1 MSDAMITRRGGGG
14 SSRLQSK
21 AVSITEA
28 PTTVIPDSGY
38 DGMSTVTVD
47 IAAESQI
54 AATSYTPGTQA
65 QTIAANKWLAGAQ
78 TIQGDANLLAANI
91 KKGVSIF
98 NVAGSYEASGLDTD
112 SAVLKVVTST
122 GCSVSVTNGTDTFTQ
137 QDADGF
143 VRTGDANVTEHFFV
157 IPTAAFGTFSVTA
170 THPTYGDNTKTNAV
184 VIGNAGKVYEVLC
197 GGKNII
203 LSPVFGLQSGYYID
217 SRYFLL
223 DDENHI
229 KGRSNGGN
237 FGPVFNDDGNEF
249 VVPVEIYTRITCT
262 AREPYNGSHAMKL
275 TDQGGRDIAV
285 ISGFTSDAN
294 YRTLFADITNKRYPM
309 ASLLCEDMYFDITE
323 IILT

>member
-1 MSDAMITRRGGGG
+1 MSEAMITRRGGGD

-28 PTTVIPDSGY
+28 PTTVVPDSGY

-98 NVAGSYEASGLDTD
+98 NVAGSYEAALDTN
-112 SAVLKVVTST
+112 SAILKVVTST
-122 GCSVSVTNGTDTFTQ
+122 GCSVNVSNVAHDGNYNITQ
-137 QDADGF
+137 LDSEGF
-143 VRTGDANVTEHFFV
+143 VRSGDANVTEHFFI
-157 IPTAAFGTFSVTA
+157 IPLAEFGTFDVTS
-170 THPTYGDNTKTNAV
+170 THPTYGPYTKTNAV
-184 VIGNAGKVYEVLC
+184 VIGSAGKVYEVLC

-203 LSPVFGLQSGYYID
+203 LDGTFGLQDGIQLYQSWITYDAVEKQINIASSTGSWLFGNSVTGGAVIPIAAYTKITIRSASGSYGSGYLYL
-217 SRYFLL
+217 R
-223 DDENHI
+223 
-229 KGRSNGGN
+229 
-237 FGPVFNDDGNEF
+237 
-249 VVPVEIYTRITCT
+249 
-262 AREPYNGSHAMKL
+262 
-275 TDQGGRDIAV
+275 DQD
-285 ISGFTSDAN
+285 N
-294 YRTLFADITNKRYPM
+294 RTLATIGTTSSWLTQTADITNKYYDT
-309 ASLLCEDMYFDITE
+309 AGIYFSSVNAITE

>member
-1 MSDAMITRRGGGG
+1 MSDAMITRRGGGD

-21 AVSITEA
+21 SVSITEA
-28 PTTVIPDSGY
+28 PTNVIPDSGY

-78 TIQGDANLLAANI
+78 TIQGDANLVAANI
-91 KKGVSIF
+91 KKGISIF
-98 NVAGSYEASGLDTD
+98 NVAGSYEAALDTN
-112 SAVLKVVTST
+112 SAILKVVTST

-157 IPTAAFGTFSVTA
+157 IPAAAFGTYSVTSH
-170 THPTYGDNTKTNAV
+170 HPTYGDNAKANAV
-184 VIGNAGKVYEVLC
+184 VVGNAGQVYEVLC

-203 LSPVFGLQSGYYID
+203 LDSTFGLKSGLQIYNSSITY
-217 SRYFLL
+217 
-223 DDENHI
+223 DDRNKQI
-229 KGRSNGGN
+229 VIPSNVGSSWLFGNTVSGGAVI
-237 FGPVFNDDGNEF
+237 PITE
-249 VVPVEIYTRITCT
+249 YTKITCT
-262 AREPYNGSHAMKL
+262 AASAFGANGHL
-275 TDQGGRDIAV
+275 YLRDKDNVNLATMD
-285 ISGFTSDAN
+285 FTATSAT
-294 YRTLFADITNKRYPM
+294 RTADITNKYYDK
-309 ASLLCEDMYFDITE
+309 AGIYFNSISTITE

>member
-1 MSDAMITRRGGGG
+1 MSEAMITRRGGGG
-14 SSRLQSK
+14 GGRLQSK
-21 AVSITEA
+21 TVVPAATASIVS
-28 PTTVIPDSGY
+28 PDSGY
-38 DGMSTVTVD
+38 DGLSSVTV
-47 IAAESQI
+47 AAITPQKE
-54 AATSYTPGTQA
+54 ATSYTPGTA
-65 QTIAANKWLAGAQ
+65 DQTIAANQWLAGAQ

-98 NVAGSYEASGLDTD
+98 NVAGSYEASGLDTN
-112 SAVLKVVTST
+112 SAILKVVTST

-157 IPTAAFGTFSVTA
+157 IPTAAFGTFSVTS

-184 VIGNAGKVYEVLC
+184 VIGNAGKIYEVLC
-197 GGKNII
+197 GGKNVI

-229 KGRSNGGN
+229 KGRTNNGN
-237 FGPVFNDDGNEF
+237 FVPVFYDDGNEF

-262 AREPYNGSHAMKL
+262 ALAASNSSCTMKL

-285 ISGFTSDAN
+285 INGFNNSAG
-294 YRTLFADITNKRYPM
+294 YRTLYADITNKRYPM
-309 ASLLCEDMYFDITE
+309 ASLRCQDMRFDITE